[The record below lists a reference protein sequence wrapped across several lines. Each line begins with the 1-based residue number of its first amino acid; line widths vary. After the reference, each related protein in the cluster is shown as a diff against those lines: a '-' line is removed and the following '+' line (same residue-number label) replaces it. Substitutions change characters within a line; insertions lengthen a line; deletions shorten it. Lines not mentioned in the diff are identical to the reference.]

1 MDEKKKRGGI
11 RENAGRK
18 PKLKDDAR
26 SLFYARV
33 DEKWD
38 QIMEALDYWIAKK
51 DKDML
56 KLVIEQRIGKAP
68 QSVEVEVE
76 ITLKIDM

>member
-1 MDEKKKRGGI
+1 M
-11 RENAGRK
+11 
-18 PKLKDDAR
+18 KDDAR

-33 DEKWD
+33 DEKWE
-38 QIMEALDYWIAKK
+38 QIMEALDYWIAEK